1 MRSGT
6 MRGLRTLAL
15 AAMLMGG
22 QAAFGQTDPLAGP
35 AEPKPFPDDWFIH
48 GQKRSAS
55 LRGLE
60 GKLLMPIEAQSWIGT
75 PVEWEE
81 TKGKVVVID
90 FWATWCPPCRAAI
103 PKNIELVK
111 KHAKDGEL
119 VFIGVHDANRGSES
133 APAMAKDQG
142 INYPIAVDKAG
153 GASAKKYKLEFWPT
167 YIIADRAG
175 KVRGAGLLPDRVGDA
190 VKQLLAEP
198 RPATSKGP
206 KKAEFPA
213 DYYLGKDIRT
223 PTLAAL
229 EGEKWPGLSAPAG
242 TSWTWLGTVP
252 AGEALDSSVVIVQFV
267 AMTSETSLNNAERL
281 QGIAGDFKDRDA
293 TFIVVA
299 PASADWSAFKSAM
312 RDRKVTMP
320 VVRDVAID
328 GDKGAKPAGKKVAGT
343 LAERFKVS
351 AYPTTFVV
359 DRAGVVRAAGLKTDK
374 VKGVVEKLLAEP
386 KPARAEPEPAKESK
400 GAAPKV
406 APPKPASNTPGG
418 PSEPVK
424 KR

>member
-1 MRSGT
+1 MTR
-6 MRGLRTLAL
+6 RLHTLAL
-15 AAMLMGG
+15 AVMLMGG
-22 QAAFGQTDPLAGP
+22 HAAFGQSNPLAGP
-35 AEPKPFPDDWFIH
+35 AEPKPFPDDWFYRG
-48 GQKRSAS
+48 GQRSAS
-55 LRGLE
+55 LRGIE
-60 GKLLMPIEAQSWIGT
+60 GKPLMPIEAQSWIGT
-75 PVEWEE
+75 PIEWEE

-167 YIIADRAG
+167 YIVADRAG
-175 KVRGAGLLPDRVGDA
+175 KVRGVGLLPDRVGDA

-198 RPATSKGP
+198 KPATSKGSMKP
-206 KKAEFPA
+206 EFPA

-223 PTLAAL
+223 ASLAAL
-229 EGEKWPGLSAPAG
+229 EGEAWPTLQAPAG
-242 TSWTWLGTVP
+242 TAWTWLGTAP
-252 AGEALDSSVVIVQFV
+252 ESNAFDASVVVVQFV

-281 QGIAGDFKDRDA
+281 QAIATDFKDRDA

-299 PASADWSAFKSAM
+299 PASADWNAFKSAM

-328 GDKGAKPAGKKVAGT
+328 GDKGAKPAGKKAAGT

-351 AYPTTFVV
+351 AYPTTIIV

-374 VKGVVEKLLAEP
+374 AKAVVERLLEEP
-386 KPARAEPEPAKESK
+386 RPTKPDPESAKK
-400 GAAPKV
+400 GKGTPKV
-406 APPKPASNTPGG
+406 APVKPATNTPGG

>member
-6 MRGLRTLAL
+6 MRGMRTLAL

-60 GKLLMPIEAQSWIGT
+60 GKPLMPIEAQSWIGT
-75 PVEWEE
+75 PIEWEE

-223 PTLAAL
+223 QSLAAL

-242 TSWTWLGTVP
+242 TSWTWLGTAP
-252 AGEALDSSVVIVQFV
+252 EGEALDSSVVIVQFV
-267 AMTSETSLNNAERL
+267 AMTSEASLDNAERL

-320 VVRDVAID
+320 VVHDVAID

-386 KPARAEPEPAKESK
+386 KPARAEPEPVKDGK
-400 GAAPKV
+400 GTPKV
-406 APPKPASNTPGG
+406 APPKPATNTPGG